1 MEIAK
6 LYARVIGLLSPDRW
20 IAILLAISNL
30 ALASFQF
37 AEPILFGRVVDALSK
52 GGEAMTYVAMWAG
65 VGFLGVVAHV
75 LIALHADRLAH
86 RRRLAAMS
94 AYFEHAIAL
103 PPTFLGEQHSGRLM
117 KVMLRGTDQLF
128 HLWLSFFREHLGAIF
143 SLCVLIPTALYMN
156 WQMAALLFSL
166 MIVFA
171 IINYFVV
178 NKTYAAQGD
187 VERYHSEV
195 AARTGDVMGNVTV
208 VQAFT
213 RLSAEVESVKAAM
226 GQLLAA
232 QYPVLSWWAMLTVLT
247 KACSTIAMVSI
258 FALGTVLHGEG
269 KTSVGEI
276 VAFVGFANLLIGR
289 LEQLSAFVNSVF
301 FQTHSI
307 REFFEVL
314 DARSNV
320 VELANAPNLMVKGGE
335 VTFNAVTY
343 RYPNAK
349 AGVEGLTFTVKP
361 GETVAL
367 VGPTGSGKSTAVSF
381 LIRSRDPTTGKILID
396 GQDISQVSLA
406 SLRAQIAV
414 VFQDAGLFN
423 RSIRQNLLIGK
434 PQASEQDL
442 LKAIAFA
449 EAADFVLAKPEGL
462 ETHITERGQNLSGG
476 ERQRLA
482 IARAVL
488 KNAPILILDEAT
500 SALDVET
507 EAKIARAL
515 TELAKGRTT
524 LVIAH
529 RLSTVRKA
537 DHIIVMREGRIIE
550 TGTFDALLAQGGFFA
565 KLAAEGGFISEKPAP
580 SPTSVAPVGPLPLP
594 VA

>member
-1 MEIAK
+1 MGIVA
-6 LYARVIGLLSPDRW
+6 LYGRVIGLLASDRW
-20 IAILLAISNL
+20 IAVLLAVSNL
-30 ALASFQF
+30 ALAGFQF
-37 AEPILFGRVVDALSK
+37 AEPVLFGRVVDALANGSN
-52 GGEAMTYVAMWAG
+52 ALVYVGIWAG
-65 VGFLGVVAHV
+65 VGFLGVLANV
-75 LIALHADRLAH
+75 LIALHSDRLAH

-94 AYFEHAIAL
+94 SYFEHAIAL

-143 SLCVLIPTALYMN
+143 SLCVLIPSALYMN
-156 WQMAALLFSL
+156 WQMALLLFALMVIFALL
-166 MIVFA
+166 
-171 IINYFVV
+171 NYVV
-178 NKTYAAQGD
+178 VKRTYAAQGD

-213 RLSAEVESVKAAM
+213 RLAAEVEGVKTAM

-232 QYPVLSWWAMLTVLT
+232 QYPVLNWWATLTVLT
-247 KACSTIAMVSI
+247 KACSTLAMVSI
-258 FALGTVLHGEG
+258 FALGTVLHGSG

-289 LEQLSAFVNSVF
+289 LEQLSGFINSVF

-320 VELANAPNLMVKGGE
+320 VEAPAAPALEVSGGE
-335 VTFNAVTY
+335 VVFDAVTY
-343 RYPNAK
+343 HYPNAK
-349 AGVEGLTFTVKP
+349 AGVEGLSFTVKP

-381 LIRSRDPTTGKILID
+381 LIRSRDPTSGRITID
-396 GQDISQVSLA
+396 GKDIREVSLA

-414 VFQDAGLFN
+414 VFQDPGLFN

-434 PQASEQDL
+434 PQASDQDL
-442 LKAIAFA
+442 LRAIALA

-462 ETHITERGQNLSGG
+462 DTHITERGQNLSGG

-482 IARAVL
+482 IARAIL

-507 EAKIARAL
+507 EFKIARAL
-515 TELAKGRTT
+515 EELSRNRTT

-529 RLSTVRKA
+529 HLSTVRKA
-537 DHIIVMREGRIIE
+537 DRIIVLREGRIVE
-550 TGTFDALLAQGGFFA
+550 TGSFDALVAQGGFFA
-565 KLAAEGGFISEKPAP
+565 KLAEQGGFLGNPGARQTPAL
-580 SPTSVAPVGPLPLP
+580 SAP
-594 VA
+594 

>member
-1 MEIAK
+1 MGIVA
-6 LYARVIGLLSPDRW
+6 LYGRVIGLLASDRW
-20 IAILLAISNL
+20 IAVLLAVSNL
-30 ALASFQF
+30 ALAGFQF
-37 AEPILFGRVVDALSK
+37 AEPVLFGRVVDALANGSN
-52 GGEAMTYVAMWAG
+52 ALVYVGIWAG
-65 VGFLGVVAHV
+65 VGFLGVLANV
-75 LIALHADRLAH
+75 LIALHSDRLAH

-94 AYFEHAIAL
+94 NYFEHAIAL

-143 SLCVLIPTALYMN
+143 SLCVLIPSALYMN
-156 WQMAALLFSL
+156 WQMALLLFALMVIFALL
-166 MIVFA
+166 
-171 IINYFVV
+171 NYVV
-178 NKTYAAQGD
+178 VQRTYAAQGD

-213 RLSAEVESVKAAM
+213 RLAAEVEGVKTAM

-232 QYPVLSWWAMLTVLT
+232 QYPVLNWWATLTVLT
-247 KACSTIAMVSI
+247 KACSTLAMVSI
-258 FALGTVLHGEG
+258 FALGTVLHGSG

-289 LEQLSAFVNSVF
+289 LEQLSGFINSVF

-320 VELANAPNLMVKGGE
+320 VEAPAAPALEVSGGE
-335 VTFNAVTY
+335 VVFDAVTY
-343 RYPNAK
+343 HYPNAK
-349 AGVEGLTFTVKP
+349 AGVEGLSFTVKP

-381 LIRSRDPTTGKILID
+381 LIRSRDPTSGRITID
-396 GQDISQVSLA
+396 GKDIREVSLA

-414 VFQDAGLFN
+414 VFQDPGLFN

-434 PQASEQDL
+434 PQASDQDL
-442 LKAIAFA
+442 LRAIALA

-462 ETHITERGQNLSGG
+462 DTHITERGQNLSGG

-482 IARAVL
+482 IARAIL

-507 EAKIARAL
+507 EFKIARAL
-515 TELAKGRTT
+515 EELSRNRTT

-537 DHIIVMREGRIIE
+537 DRIIVLREGRIIE
-550 TGTFDALLAQGGFFA
+550 TGTFDALVAQGGFFA
-565 KLAAEGGFISEKPAP
+565 KLAEQGGFLGNPGARQTPAL
-580 SPTSVAPVGPLPLP
+580 SAP
-594 VA
+594 

>member
-1 MEIAK
+1 MGIVA
-6 LYARVIGLLSPDRW
+6 LYGRVIGLLASDRW
-20 IAILLAISNL
+20 IAVLLAVSNL
-30 ALASFQF
+30 ALAAFQF
-37 AEPILFGRVVDALSK
+37 AEPVLFGRVVDALANGSN
-52 GGEAMTYVAMWAG
+52 ALVYVGIWAG
-65 VGFLGVVAHV
+65 VGFLGVLANV
-75 LIALHADRLAH
+75 LIALHSDRLAH

-94 AYFEHAIAL
+94 NYFEHAIAL

-143 SLCVLIPTALYMN
+143 SLCVLIPSALYMN
-156 WQMAALLFSL
+156 WQMALLLFALMVIFALL
-166 MIVFA
+166 
-171 IINYFVV
+171 NYVV
-178 NKTYAAQGD
+178 VKRTYAAQGD

-213 RLSAEVESVKAAM
+213 RLAAEVEGVKTAM

-232 QYPVLSWWAMLTVLT
+232 QYPVLNWWATLTVLT
-247 KACSTIAMVSI
+247 KACSTLAMVSI
-258 FALGTVLHGEG
+258 FALGTVLHGSG

-289 LEQLSAFVNSVF
+289 LEQLSGFINSVF

-320 VELANAPNLMVKGGE
+320 VEAPAAPALEVSGGE
-335 VTFNAVTY
+335 VVFDAVTY
-343 RYPNAK
+343 HYPNAK
-349 AGVEGLTFTVKP
+349 AGVEGLSFTVKP

-381 LIRSRDPTTGKILID
+381 LIRSRDPTSGRITID
-396 GQDISQVSLA
+396 GKDIREVSLA

-414 VFQDAGLFN
+414 VFQDPGLFN

-434 PQASEQDL
+434 PQASDQDL
-442 LKAIAFA
+442 LRAIALA

-462 ETHITERGQNLSGG
+462 DTHITERGQNLSGG

-482 IARAVL
+482 IARAIL

-507 EAKIARAL
+507 EFKIARAL
-515 TELAKGRTT
+515 EELSRNRTT

-537 DHIIVMREGRIIE
+537 DRIIVLREGRIIE
-550 TGTFDALLAQGGFFA
+550 TGTFDALVAQGGFFA
-565 KLAAEGGFISEKPAP
+565 KLAEQGGFLGNPGARQTPAL
-580 SPTSVAPVGPLPLP
+580 SAP
-594 VA
+594 